1 MPPRRRTAFAATVLR
16 TERLSAS
23 LVRIVVGGPGLD
35 GFEASPFADSYV
47 KTVFVHPDVPR
58 PLPRADDGRVDV
70 DAVRDSVPAEHA
82 PRMRSY
88 TVREFDPVARAL
100 TLDFVVH
107 GDAGVAGPWA
117 ASARPGDELLLMG
130 AGGAYSPDP
139 GASYHLLAGDTS
151 ALPAVAV
158 VLERLPEDARGHA
171 FVEVQGPD
179 DRVPL
184 TAPPGVEV
192 TWIHQGFDAPGTRLV
207 DAVRALPWPGGEVH
221 AFVHG
226 EAGAVK
232 ELRRYLRVE
241 RGLGLESLSIS
252 GYWRLGVDDEGWRA
266 GKRAWNA
273 EIEAS
278 EPA

>member
-16 TERLSAS
+16 TQQLSAS
-23 LVRIVVGGPGLD
+23 LVRVVVGGPGLA

-47 KTVFVHPDVPR
+47 KAVFVHPDVPR
-58 PLPRADDGRVDV
+58 PLPRTEDGRVDV

-88 TVREFDPVARAL
+88 TVRAFDPAERAL

-117 ASARPGDELLLMG
+117 ASVRPGDELLLMG
-130 AGGAYSPDP
+130 PGGAYSPDP
-139 GASYHLLAGDTS
+139 RASFHLLAGDTS

-171 FVEVQGPD
+171 FVEVAGPD

-192 TWIHQGFDAPGTRLV
+192 TWVHQGEDPPGAGLV
-207 DAVRALPWPGGEVH
+207 DAVRDMPWPGGDVH

-232 ELRRYLRVE
+232 DLRRYLRID
-241 RGLGLESLSIS
+241 RGLGLDSLSIS
-252 GYWRLGVDDEGWRA
+252 GYWRLGVDDEGWRES
-266 GKRAWNA
+266 KRAWNA
-273 EIEAS
+273 EIAAT